1 MPPLKD
7 AKLKVDKD
15 MGGEKYVRS
24 HQAAKE
30 MCRLNSRKKGSR
42 ESLEGLCVE
51 KLLDRVTDYVIVL
64 DGSLEISFANS
75 AFRGAILKSGSA
87 SFRDTLEEP
96 CLAVLD
102 GGLSVDWKP
111 KAKDEDYHLTVTHRL
126 LEGGSQKVHY
136 KLFPLDEEQGMVGAI
151 GRVLHFEQ
159 EPEAKVEAKLG
170 PEAKPRRTERRA
182 SKPALSQEPPKQAS
196 RPFGEILP
204 RGPFFEQTEKEVRAA
219 SRYRYPV
226 SCLAIDIDNFS
237 LVNETNGNA
246 AGDFVIKR
254 MAQILQSQVRQSDI
268 VASYGGDEFAILAPH
283 TDRVNARFLAERL
296 RRRIQDT
303 DFTFE
308 DKEVSVTVSVG
319 VATLMRSTGVAGEE
333 LINRAVTALREAQ
346 QRGMNRVVIYS

>member
-1 MPPLKD
+1 MR
-7 AKLKVDKD
+7 
-15 MGGEKYVRS
+15 GEKYVRS
-24 HQAAKE
+24 RQAAKE
-30 MCRLNSRKKGSR
+30 MCRLDSRKKGSR

-51 KLLDRVTDYVIVL
+51 KLLDRVTDYIVVL
-64 DGSLEISFANS
+64 DGSLEISFANR
-75 AFRGAILKSGSA
+75 AFRGAVLKSGLT

-102 GGLSVDWKP
+102 GGISVGSKP
-111 KAKDEDYHLTVTHRL
+111 TAKDEDYHLTVTHRL
-126 LEGGSQKVHY
+126 LDGGSQKVHY
-136 KLFPLDEEQGMVGAI
+136 RLFPLGEGQGMVGAV
-151 GRVLHFEQ
+151 GRVLRFEQ
-159 EPEAKVEAKLG
+159 EPEAKAEPKARAKLKPG
-170 PEAKPRRTERRA
+170 AKTLRTERRA
-182 SKPALSQEPPKQAS
+182 NKPALSQEPPEQARRS
-196 RPFGEILP
+196 FGEILP
-204 RGPFFEQTEKEVRAA
+204 RGRFFEHTEKEVRAA

-254 MAQILQSQVRQSDI
+254 MGQILQSQVRQSDI

-296 RRRIQDT
+296 RRRVQDT
-303 DFTFE
+303 DFKFE

-319 VATLMRSTGVAGEE
+319 VATLTQSAGIAGEE